1 MNIVEQ
7 ERMCKLFALY
17 SELFTD
23 NQKELF
29 ISYYYDDMSLQE
41 ISDNLNVSRNAIY
54 SQLKRIENSLNSYE
68 SKLHLQEYYN
78 KLNNLL
84 DSDLNKE
91 ELIKEIKKLGGNY

>member
-1 MNIVEQ
+1 MNLIEQ
-7 ERMCKLFALY
+7 EKMCKLFALY
-17 SELFTD
+17 GELFTE

-54 SQLKRIENSLNSYE
+54 SQLKRIENSLKTYE
-68 SKLHLQEYYN
+68 NKLHLQEYYN

-91 ELIKEIKKLGGNY
+91 ELIKEIKKLGGN

>member
-1 MNIVEQ
+1 MFE
-7 ERMCKLFALY
+7 
-17 SELFTD
+17 
-23 NQKELF
+23 
-29 ISYYYDDMSLQE
+29 
-41 ISDNLNVSRNAIY
+41 AIY